1 VGLGLAELVEAAKE
15 GAPCQHQQ
23 WPVVAQ
29 VLPELVLVPPLLLAE
44 AGIDDGDG
52 AWLGAA
58 ASAAPVNPSSWLA
71 RGARLSDSWNAGH
84 LKLLVA
90 V

>member
-1 VGLGLAELVEAAKE
+1 
-15 GAPCQHQQ
+15 
-23 WPVVAQ
+23 VVAQ

-44 AGIDDGDG
+44 AGIDGGDG
-52 AWLGAA
+52 AWLGAVV
-58 ASAAPVNPSSWLA
+58 SEAPVNLSSWLA

-84 LKLLVA
+84 LKLPVA